1 MPKICGIT
9 TKSNTIAAFMLKP
22 FNALAAKGFD
32 CYVISNPDKDS
43 RITEKSLGKVKH
55 IVVDIKWGFMT
66 PFQLTKTVCKL
77 YKVFKKEKF
86 DIIQYATMNAALC
99 SSIAGWMAK
108 VPVRI
113 NLLWGLDYLMY
124 KGWKRALY
132 YTSTKLICKLSTHV
146 QPDSKGNLQFGKEIG
161 LFDEK
166 KGGMVYNGSAC
177 GLDLQKFDINKRE
190 EWRKETRKEVGLEK
204 YEKVFGFVGILN
216 FDKGIDEMLQAFMKL
231 GRSDAAL
238 VLVGG
243 LDKTYTLKQEV
254 LEKAKQQSNIYFLGR
269 KNNPE
274 KYFACFD
281 FHVLSSYAEGFGMV
295 VLEAAGMGTPSIIT
309 NIKGPT
315 DLIKD
320 NVNGFVC
327 EPKSV
332 DSLLKAMQRAL
343 TISPKEYDRLA
354 KNAHDMAKKDYDS
367 NVFLEK
373 YVENRIELYN
383 SIKKNRI

>member
-32 CYVISNPDKDS
+32 CYVISSHDRDS
-43 RITEKSLGKVKH
+43 RITDDSLGSVKH

-66 PFQLTKTVCKL
+66 PFQLIKTVYKL

-99 SSIAGWMAK
+99 SSIAGWLAK

-113 NLLWGLDYLMY
+113 NHLWGLDYLMF

-132 YTSTKLICKLSTHV
+132 YNSTKLICKLSTHV
-146 QPDSKGNLQFGKEIG
+146 QPDSKGNLRFGKEIG

-166 KGGMVYNGSAC
+166 KGSMVYNGSAC
-177 GLDLQKFDINKRE
+177 GLDLQKFDISKRE
-190 EWRKETRKEVGLEK
+190 EWRKEIRQEVGLEK

-216 FDKGIDEMLQAFMKL
+216 FDKGIDEMLQAFIKL
-231 GRSDAAL
+231 NRPDVAL

-243 LDKTYTLKQEV
+243 LEKTYTLKQDV
-254 LEKAKQQSNIYFLGR
+254 LEKAKQQSNIYILGR
-269 KNNPE
+269 KNNPQ
-274 KYFACFD
+274 KYFASFD
-281 FHVLSSYAEGFGMV
+281 YHILSSYAEGFGMV
-295 VLEAAGMGTPSIIT
+295 ILEAAGVGTPSIIT

-315 DLIKD
+315 DFIKD

-327 EPKSV
+327 EPHSI
-332 DSLLKAMQRAL
+332 DSLMQAMQRAL
-343 TISPKEYDRLA
+343 SISSEEYKRLA
-354 KNAHDMAKKDYDS
+354 KNAHDMAKNDYDS
-367 NVFLEK
+367 EVFLKK

-383 SIKKNRI
+383 SIKK